1 MAGTLIEDNAGDG
14 RSSSTE
20 EMPSDQQS
28 HSGDSLAEWRSSEQ
42 VENGTPSTS
51 PAYSDTDDDD
61 CGPRPSELYGKFT
74 WRIDNFSQINKREL
88 RSNSFD
94 VGGYKWYILIYPQG
108 CDVCNHLSL
117 FLCVAN
123 HDKLLP
129 GWSHFAQFT
138 IAVINRDPKKS
149 KYSDTL
155 HRFWKK
161 EHDWG
166 WKKFM
171 ELSKLNDGF
180 VVEDVLT
187 IKAQVQVIR
196 EKADR
201 PFRCLD
207 GQYRRELIRVYLSNV
222 EQICRRFI
230 DERRSK
236 LSRLIEDKLRW
247 SSFSA
252 FWLAMDP
259 SVRRHMTREKTD
271 TILKVLVKHFFIE
284 KEVTSTLVIDS
295 LYSGLKAL
303 EYQSKNKKGVPK
315 LTETDGRSTP
325 MVLIDQDMFVL
336 ADDVILLLERAA
348 LDTLPHQPLPTKDD
362 KSSQNRTK
370 DGSSGEEFNK
380 DSIERD
386 DRRLI
391 ELGWKTLELFALAHI
406 FSRIEVAYQEA
417 VALKRQEEL
426 IREEEAAG
434 LAEIELKAKRSAAE
448 KEKRAKKKQAK
459 QKKNSRKSNKGKNG
473 KSDIHKEIL
482 MDGSPS
488 DDRIL
493 DDFSGQAEEMSSNAD
508 NPEEISDISDN
519 RDDNSDALHADIEDR
534 ETSPVNWETDA
545 SETQTTV
552 PGSGEVQ
559 NDLAGKRT
567 SLVDDSS
574 STCSSDSVPSVILNG
589 SSTGGA
595 WTNVKSSSN
604 RGNNRRNKDTDAR
617 AGLAHGGP
625 NSVHNGFIGSG
636 SGASSNSKDG
646 RHEFEDDK
654 VVLPRKQHAQ
664 RHVDVM
670 SPSKSRMAESS
681 FSSVVSPAKKQ
692 PNLSQQPKFSLE
704 STNSLNHRASQ
715 VSGAVTATT
724 TAGVT
729 STPVVQS
736 LSNKGPLSS
745 PATQEKSVPVAS
757 RPLQVPVQSKSEA
770 QKQAS
775 LDGSATTQAVAV
787 SRPLSAPQVP
797 AAKQSAPVTSTSQ
810 SVPLLSRSMSA
821 VGRLGNEPSVNAP
834 SFIPRSRTYRN
845 AMMEKSSVGARSFT
859 HQPGLSEQGV
869 HSQSMFTSQPSIL
882 SSETLSG
889 KEETSLKPGFTFGTV
904 KPESLNQYQCREQS
918 SQQASS
924 SSSSI
929 SNSSGCAPTSS
940 NIRSEIAKLNLNGRS
955 RSRQLLSEI
964 STRFTPYQPQGLVAD
979 EFPHL
984 DIINDLLDE
993 EQSDRRRVL
1002 RPGFAQQFSMPNDAS
1017 TPEYGL
1023 FEPYLYD
1030 QPEPYYDEEAP
1041 RFYSPLSSAPRGL
1054 RDRSYSHFD
1063 LPSYSSSSQF
1073 DDLTMNQW
1081 YSHTDGSMPSF
1092 GSDTIGYPYRSQDF
1106 SSSANG
1112 ASRYPSY
1119 RPANGH

>member
-1 MAGTLIEDNAGDG
+1 MAGTLTEDNGADA

-94 VGGYKWYILIYPQG
+94 VGGFKWYILIYPQG

-171 ELSKLNDGF
+171 ELSKLHDGF
-180 VVEDVLT
+180 IVEDVLT

-196 EKADR
+196 EKTDR

-236 LSRLIEDKLRW
+236 LSRLIEDKLGW
-247 SSFSA
+247 SSFNG

-259 SVRRHMTREKTD
+259 SVRRHMTREKTE
-271 TILKVLVKHFFIE
+271 TILKVLVKQFFIE

-303 EYQSKNKKGVPK
+303 EYQSKNKKAIPK
-315 LTETDGRSTP
+315 LTETDARSTP

-370 DGSSGEEFNK
+370 DGNSGEEFSK

-406 FSRIEVAYQEA
+406 FSRIEVAHQEA

-434 LAEIELKAKRSAAE
+434 LAEIELKAKRNAAE

-459 QKKNSRKSNKGKNG
+459 QKKNSRKSNKGKSG
-473 KSDIHKEIL
+473 KSDINKEIL
-482 MDGSPS
+482 MDSSPS

-493 DDFSGQAEEMSSNAD
+493 DDFSGQTEEMSSNAD
-508 NPEEISDISDN
+508 NPEEVSDISDS
-519 RDDNSDALHADIEDR
+519 RDDNSDVLHVDIEDR
-534 ETSPVNWETDA
+534 ESSPVNWETDA
-545 SETQTTV
+545 ETQATV
-552 PGSGEVQ
+552 PGSSEVQ
-559 NDLAGKRT
+559 NDHAGKRT
-567 SLVDDSS
+567 STVDDSS
-574 STCSSDSVPSVILNG
+574 STCSSDSVPSATVNG
-589 SSTGGA
+589 SYTGGA
-595 WTNVKSSSN
+595 WTSVRSSSN
-604 RGNNRRNKDTDAR
+604 RGNNRRNKDTEAR
-617 AGLAHGGP
+617 AGFAQGG
-625 NSVHNGFIGSG
+625 SSSAHNGFIGSG
-636 SGASSNSKDG
+636 SNASSHSKE
-646 RHEFEDDK
+646 RHEPEDDK
-654 VVLPRKQHAQ
+654 VVLQRKQHAQ
-664 RHVDVM
+664 RHIDVI

-681 FSSVVSPAKKQ
+681 FSSVSPVKKQ
-692 PNLSQQPKFSLE
+692 PNMSHQPKFLLE
-704 STNSLNHRASQ
+704 STNSLNHRASE

-724 TAGVT
+724 TAGAS
-729 STPVVQS
+729 STPAAQ
-736 LSNKGPLSS
+736 LISNKGPVSS
-745 PATQEKSVPVAS
+745 AATQNEKPVLVTS
-757 RPLQVPVQSKSEA
+757 RPLQVLLPSKSEA

-775 LDGSATTQAVAV
+775 VTGSANTQVISV

-797 AAKQSAPVTSTSQ
+797 AAKQSAPVTSTAPNA
-810 SVPLLSRSMSA
+810 PLLSRSMSA
-821 VGRLGNEPSVNAP
+821 VGRLGNEPSASAP

-845 AMMEKSSVGARSFT
+845 AMMEKSSGGGSSFT
-859 HQPGLSEQGV
+859 HQQGSSEQAV
-869 HSQSMFTSQPSIL
+869 TPLQSIFTSQPSIP
-882 SSETLSG
+882 SSETLSR
-889 KEETSLKPGFTFGTV
+889 KEETSLRPGFTFGTV
-904 KPESLNQYQCREQS
+904 KPESLNPYQGREET

-924 SSSSI
+924 SSSSSSDCMP
-929 SNSSGCAPTSS
+929 SNS

-955 RSRQLLSEI
+955 RSKQLLSEI

-1002 RPGFAQQFSMPNDAS
+1002 QPGFVQQFSMPNGAS
-1017 TPEYGL
+1017 TSEYGL
-1023 FEPYLYD
+1023 FSEPYLFD
-1030 QPEPYYDEEAP
+1030 QSEQYFDEEPP
-1041 RFYSPLSSAPRGL
+1041 RFYSPLSSAPRRL

-1073 DDLTMNQW
+1073 DDLMMSQW
-1081 YSHTDGSMPSF
+1081 PYSRTDISMPSF
-1092 GSDTIGYPYRSQDF
+1092 GSDTSGYPYQAQDF
-1106 SSSANG
+1106 PSSANR